1 MLHIPI
7 SIPPQSHQANC
18 NLLSTFTPNKPHNC
32 SALCRASGQNPLSL
46 TNASSNP
53 AAPLRYVGSTFTR
66 EDDKDETDRDRVED
80 EEEGMVAS
88 ASAVAALI
96 RKVSTS
102 PVDFVQR
109 IEQAGDG
116 RDGGGRR
123 RLVLPSVDFRRL
135 CLEQLDLFRRIVH
148 PDALLSVINIKNTF
162 LTFFLLCFLRS
173 LQVCSCFFT
182 LEQYILGCN
191 MLIELKKDMQCVNNV
206 LECGLWIR

>member
-46 TNASSNP
+46 TNTSSNP
-53 AAPLRYVGSTFTR
+53 AAPLRYVGSTYTR

-109 IEQAGDG
+109 IEQAGDA

-162 LTFFLLCFLRS
+162 LTFFLLGFLRS

-182 LEQYILGCN
+182 LEQHILGCN
-191 MLIELKKDMQCVNNV
+191 MLIELKKRYAVC
-206 LECGLWIR
+206 